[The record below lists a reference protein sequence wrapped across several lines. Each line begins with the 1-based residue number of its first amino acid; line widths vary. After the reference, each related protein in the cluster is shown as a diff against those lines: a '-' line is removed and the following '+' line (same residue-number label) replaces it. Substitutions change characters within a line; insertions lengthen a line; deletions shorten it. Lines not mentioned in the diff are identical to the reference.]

1 MIKHL
6 LLFISI
12 VLFLWVFFRL
22 VSQKLY
28 RFEGFATN
36 PPGICLNS
44 LYDDLTNLPL
54 REYMIK
60 SSYNSAYDDGTVSAD
75 NLVKRIQAGD
85 RFIDLDLYT
94 VSGGTYVGYSANN
107 DPTLVDASLPLVDAL
122 KIIQSQAFSQV
133 PDKYKYTY
141 GNSKNVSRQAMFDYT
156 KYPIFVHLRVYRPPD
171 SSLNIVD
178 NIWTDIQR
186 QGIPNLLTQQKK
198 GEKEKTPVLI
208 DGCTLLGDIGQ
219 KIIFCMD
226 IGNLIQIYAPAS
238 DPSIKHLPAS
248 TLQKF
253 VNIYTGGGIWRSF
266 YTYKDFDTA
275 TKQLRIEDPT
285 SIQPY
290 HTNVSNMYIVY
301 PNPTKDESNPDWKNM
316 VLYHS
321 IQTIPMR
328 SYLVDSNSTS
338 YETMFTTLKTPFV
351 CMSFAYNYIHKL
363 TSSDVVAKK

>member
-60 SSYNSAYDDGTVSAD
+60 SSYNSAYDDGKVSAD

-107 DPTLVDASLPLVDAL
+107 DPTLVDASLPLADAL
-122 KIIQSQAFSQV
+122 KIIQSQAFHKV
-133 PDKYKYTY
+133 AN
-141 GNSKNVSRQAMFDYT
+141 GNSQAMFDYT
-156 KYPIFVHLRVYRPPD
+156 NYPIFVHLRVYRPPD

-198 GEKEKTPVLI
+198 GEKDKTPVLI

-238 DPSIKHLPAS
+238 DPSIKYLPAS

-253 VNIYTGGGIWRSF
+253 VNIYTGGGIWRAF
-266 YTYKDFDTA
+266 YAYKELDVV

-301 PNPTKDESNPDWKNM
+301 PYPEEDDSNPDWKNM

-351 CMSFAYNYIHKL
+351 CMSFAYNYIRNL
-363 TSSDVVAKK
+363 TSSDMGAKK